1 MVEGLFCKDMTSPNC
16 AVAAAVVS
24 DDADL
29 LSGATS
35 PNCGAAVAVVVDD
48 GDDDG
53 LFNGATSPNCT
64 TSSLFIVAVDVI
76 LDCVVF
82 SSSVLLD
89 SSLAMSSSNLE
100 V

>member
-35 PNCGAAVAVVVDD
+35 PNCGAAVAVVFDD

-53 LFNGATSPNCT
+53 LFNGATSPNC
-64 TSSLFIVAVDVI
+64 IVVVVVDCVAV
-76 LDCVVF
+76 
-82 SSSVLLD
+82 SSSVLLG

>member
-1 MVEGLFCKDMTSPNC
+1 MVEGLFFKDITSPNC
-16 AVAAAVVS
+16 GVADAVAFFVS

-35 PNCGAAVAVVVDD
+35 PNCGVAAAAVVDD
-48 GDDDG
+48 DSDDDG
-53 LFNGATSPNCT
+53 LFNGATSPNC
-64 TSSLFIVAVDVI
+64 IVVVVVDCVAV
-76 LDCVVF
+76 
-82 SSSVLLD
+82 SSSVLLG